1 MPNDPLSMGDLEP
14 SKIQET
20 IEAKKKKPKQ
30 PTELEMQTEARLQEK
45 EKRLE
50 AKDKGKTQIKE
61 TEQLPEIDKGPLLDQ
76 LNAYRER
83 FPKLKKRTNITARS
97 SVEDILDEIHFCEM
111 QLGSSNTGSVGAT
124 IFKGSMVAIE
134 AIHRDV
140 WNPFNL
146 NLNGLSNVAMDNFT
160 EFEPIIDE
168 LMIKYG
174 GNLYVP
180 PEVRLILSVGALMV
194 TVHGA
199 NSGDA
204 RIATA
209 LQKMN
214 ETVKV
219 PSSSKDL

>member
-1 MPNDPLSMGDLEP
+1 MPNDPLSMSELEP
-14 SKIQET
+14 SKIQES
-20 IEAKKKKPKQ
+20 IEAKKIAKKAP
-30 PTELEMQTEARLQEK
+30 PTEMDMKKEERLSMK
-45 EKRLE
+45 EKRLS
-50 AKDKGKTQIKE
+50 DKSQPPPPQTDVPI
-61 TEQLPEIDKGPLLDQ
+61 PEIDKGPLLDQ
-76 LNAYRER
+76 LSAYRER
-83 FPKLKKRTNITARS
+83 FPKLKKRTNVNARS

-111 QLGSSNTGSVGAT
+111 QLGSSNTGSFGAT
-124 IFKGSMVAIE
+124 LFKGSMVAVE

-146 NLNGLSNVAMDNFT
+146 NLNGLANVAMDNLS
-160 EFEPIIDE
+160 EFEPLIDE

-180 PEVRLILSVGALMV
+180 PEIRLILSVGALMV